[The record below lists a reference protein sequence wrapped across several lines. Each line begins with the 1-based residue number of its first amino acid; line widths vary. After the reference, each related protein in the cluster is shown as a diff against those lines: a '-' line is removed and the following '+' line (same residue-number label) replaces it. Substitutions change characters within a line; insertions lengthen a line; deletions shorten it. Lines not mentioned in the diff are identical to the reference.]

1 MKSPCLPVK
10 SHEITHFS
18 WFKSPSP
25 SDVDQPELTLGASM
39 GMSSQGMLFGAWLD
53 ELSKLGVNQFS

>member
-1 MKSPCLPVK
+1 
-10 SHEITHFS
+10 
-18 WFKSPSP
+18 
-25 SDVDQPELTLGASM
+25 LGASM